1 MRSPV
6 SITDNPGK
14 LTDQCERINP
24 IRYRIVIACVVW
36 VFLLGTNVGAQ
47 RVAIVAPH
55 QHARDTEYAELLT
68 ERLGASVR
76 ILDSSQSDTAF
87 RSVSIRD
94 FFNMD
99 RDEAKATGTVM
110 GCDYFVLVRT
120 GAQRRS
126 SFSRP
131 DYYEAFAV
139 HYVVSTRTGELVS
152 WLLKSFESD
161 DQVKA
166 DRALADSVSDTAK
179 EIANK
184 INDAV
189 IGGRRASGD
198 IKIEEVP
205 VADSPAATNLKAPI
219 PYRRIK
225 PDYPSTAFLYD
236 VRATIDI
243 EADVDLDGRILA
255 TRIVR
260 WAGFGLEESVEK
272 AVRSMN
278 WRPAM
283 RAGKPLPMRVLL
295 RYNFTKVDRE

>member
-6 SITDNPGK
+6 SITDNPEK
-14 LTDQCERINP
+14 LVEQRERIS
-24 IRYRIVIACVVW
+24 RTRGRIVIACVAF
-36 VFLLGTNVGAQ
+36 VFLLAINIAAQ
-47 RVAIVAPH
+47 RVAIVAP
-55 QHARDTEYAELLT
+55 QKHARDSEYAELLT
-68 ERLGASVR
+68 ERLSASAK

-139 HYVVSTRTGELVS
+139 HYVVSTRTGDLVS
-152 WLLKSFESD
+152 WFLKTFEAD
-161 DQVKA
+161 GQVNA
-166 DRALADSVSDTAK
+166 DRALADSVNDTAK

-184 INDAV
+184 IRDASLV
-189 IGGRRASGD
+189 ERRAPSD

-225 PDYPSTAFLYD
+225 PDYTSIAFLYD

-260 WAGFGLEESVEK
+260 WAGYGLEESVEK

-283 RAGKPLPMRVLL
+283 RDGKPLPMRVLL
-295 RYNFTKVDRE
+295 RYNFTKVDKE

>member
-14 LTDQCERINP
+14 LIEQRDRINLT
-24 IRYRIVIACVVW
+24 RYRIVIACFVC
-36 VFLLGTNVGAQ
+36 VFFIATNVAAQ
-47 RVAIVAPH
+47 RVAIIAP
-55 QHARDTEYAELLT
+55 QKNAPDAAYSELLIQN
-68 ERLGASVR
+68 LGTSVR

-87 RSVSIRD
+87 RSVNIRD
-94 FFNMD
+94 VFNMGL
-99 RDEAKATGTVM
+99 DEAKAAGNVM
-110 GCDYFVLVRT
+110 GCDYFVLIRT
-120 GAQRRS
+120 GEQRRS
-126 SFSRP
+126 SFSRS

-152 WLLKSFESD
+152 WLLKSFEAD
-161 DQVKA
+161 DQIKA
-166 DRALADSVSDTAK
+166 NRILADSVSDTGK
-179 EIANK
+179 EIANE
-184 INDAV
+184 INLAV
-189 IGGRRASGD
+189 LAGRRAPHD

-205 VADSPAATNLKAPI
+205 LADSPAATNLKAPI

-225 PDYPSTAFLYD
+225 PDYTSIAFLYD

-260 WAGFGLEESVEK
+260 WAGYGLEESVER

-295 RYNFTKVDRE
+295 RYNFTKVDKD